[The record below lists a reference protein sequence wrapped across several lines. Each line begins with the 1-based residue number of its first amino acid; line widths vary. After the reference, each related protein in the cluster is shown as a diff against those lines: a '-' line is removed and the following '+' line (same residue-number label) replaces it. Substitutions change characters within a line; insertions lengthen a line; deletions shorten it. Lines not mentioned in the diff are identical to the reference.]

1 MMMSMKSISISR
13 ILTYAILTSS
23 LAIPLAYRSCG
34 WLPAT
39 QAIFQHIQT
48 YDFGNAVAVVIGVL
62 GYLLEHWFSR
72 KQSQLER

>member
-1 MMMSMKSISISR
+1 MMTKTISISR
-13 ILTYAILTSS
+13 ILTYVILTSS
-23 LAIPLAYRSCG
+23 LAIPVVYRHCG
-34 WLPAT
+34 WLSAT
-39 QAIFQHIQT
+39 QAVLQHIQT

>member
-1 MMMSMKSISISR
+1 MMMTKTISISR
-13 ILTYAILTSS
+13 ILTYVILTSS

-39 QAIFQHIQT
+39 QAVLQHIQT

>member
-1 MMMSMKSISISR
+1 MQKQKCNTVDATIYTTR
-13 ILTYAILTSS
+13 TLNLTHL
-23 LAIPLAYRSCG
+23 
-34 WLPAT
+34 
-39 QAIFQHIQT
+39 QHIQT